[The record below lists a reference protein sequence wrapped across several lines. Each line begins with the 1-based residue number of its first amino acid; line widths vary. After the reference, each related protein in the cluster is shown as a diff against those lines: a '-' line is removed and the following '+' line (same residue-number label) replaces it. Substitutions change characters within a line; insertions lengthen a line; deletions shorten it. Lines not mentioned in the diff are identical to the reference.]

1 MKKAIL
7 VATVALAAASVSAL
21 PALGHDHE
29 HGHGQHESYSAAE
42 PGDPAKPSRTIEIEM
57 SEMDYN
63 PFKIEVK
70 RGEQIR
76 FVLRNVGTEDHEFLL
91 ATTKENL
98 KHAEVMRKHPHME
111 HDEPNGVR
119 VAPKKTAEIV
129 WKFTKPGTFEYSCL
143 IPNHREYG
151 MTGHVTVK

>member
-1 MKKAIL
+1 MKRF
-7 VATVALAAASVSAL
+7 ATIGLAVALAAAWTPASA
-21 PALGHDHE
+21 HDPH
-29 HGHGQHESYSAAE
+29 HGHESYSAGE

-57 SEMDYN
+57 SEMNYE

-70 RGEQIR
+70 LGEQIR
-76 FVLRNVGTEDHEFLL
+76 FVLHNAGTEDHEFLL

-98 KHAEVMRKHPHME
+98 KHGAMMKKHPHMA
-111 HDEPNGVR
+111 HDEPNGAR

-143 IPNHREYG
+143 IPDHREYG

>member
-1 MKKAIL
+1 MKKMIFAC
-7 VATVALAAASVSAL
+7 AVALAAASTSAL
-21 PALGHDHE
+21 PALGHDQ
-29 HGHGQHESYSAAE
+29 GHHESYSAGE
-42 PGDPAKPSRTIEIEM
+42 PGDPAKPSRTVEIEM
-57 SEMDYN
+57 SEMNYE
-63 PFKIEVK
+63 PFKVEVK
-70 RGEQIR
+70 LGEQIR

-98 KHAEVMRKHPHME
+98 KHAAVMRKHPHME

-143 IPNHREYG
+143 IPDHREYG
-151 MTGHVTVK
+151 MTGHVKVK

>member
-1 MKKAIL
+1 MKRTIFACA
-7 VATVALAAASVSAL
+7 VSLAAASTSGV
-21 PALGHDHE
+21 PAHGHDRRH
-29 HGHGQHESYSAAE
+29 HESYSAGE

-57 SEMDYN
+57 SEMNYE
-63 PFKIEVK
+63 PFKVEVK
-70 RGEQIR
+70 LGEQIR

-98 KHAEVMRKHPHME
+98 KHAAVMRKHPHME

-143 IPNHREYG
+143 IPDHREYG
-151 MTGHVTVK
+151 MTGHVKVK

>member
-1 MKKAIL
+1 MKKATL

-21 PALGHDHE
+21 PALGHDH
-29 HGHGQHESYSAAE
+29 GHGQHESYSAGE
-42 PGDPAKPSRTIEIEM
+42 PGDPAKPSRTIEIAM

-76 FVLRNVGTEDHEFLL
+76 FVLRNVGTADHEFLL

-98 KHAEVMRKHPHME
+98 KHAEVMKKASAHGARRAE
-111 HDEPNGVR
+111 RRARRAEENRRDR
-119 VAPKKTAEIV
+119 VE
-129 WKFTKPGTFEYSCL
+129 FTKPGTFEYSCL

>member
-1 MKKAIL
+1 MKRVYFI
-7 VATVALAAASVSAL
+7 TAAAIAVASASTL
-21 PALGHDHE
+21 PALGHDQG
-29 HGHGQHESYSAAE
+29 HGHQGYSAGE

-57 SEMDYN
+57 SEMTYE
-63 PFKIEVK
+63 PIRIEVK

-76 FVLRNVGTEDHEFLL
+76 FIIRNAGREDHEFQL

-98 KHAEVMRKHPHME
+98 KHGAVMRKHPHME

-143 IPNHREYG
+143 IPDHREYG